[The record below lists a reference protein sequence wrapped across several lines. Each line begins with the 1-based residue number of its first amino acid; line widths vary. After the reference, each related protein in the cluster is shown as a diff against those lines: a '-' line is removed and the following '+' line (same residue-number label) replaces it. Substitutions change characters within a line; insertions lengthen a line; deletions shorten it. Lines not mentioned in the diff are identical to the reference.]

1 MQKQVSKTLI
11 NAIAI
16 GLTALIVLFGV
27 YGWACGWFKDIDTL
41 RGVVSKAGVMGPT
54 VFVIIQILQV
64 VLPFIPGGVTL
75 TTGVVA
81 FGPWWGFV
89 LNYAGVVIG
98 SFINFILAR
107 RFGKKV
113 VLLLV
118 DEKTYD
124 KYIHKLSGKKYLRFF
139 AWAILLPFFP
149 DDTLCLLSGLTDM
162 SYRDFSLI
170 ICLLKPPF
178 IAVYSL
184 LFIMAGPTVFG
195 LLG

>member
-1 MQKQVSKTLI
+1 MQNRLHKVMI
-11 NAIAI
+11 NAVAI
-16 GLTALIVLFGV
+16 VITAAIVLFGV

-64 VLPFIPGGVTL
+64 VLPFIPGGVTM
-75 TTGVVA
+75 TTGVLA
-81 FGPWWGFV
+81 FGPWWGFA
-89 LNYAGVVIG
+89 LNYIGVVTG
-98 SFINFILAR
+98 SFINFLLAR

-149 DDTLCLLSGLTDM
+149 DDTLCLLSGMTDM

-170 ICLLKPPF
+170 ILLLKPPF

-184 LFIMAGPTVFG
+184 LLIMAGPTVFG

>member
-1 MQKQVSKTLI
+1 MQNRLHKVMI
-11 NAIAI
+11 NAVAI
-16 GLTALIVLFGV
+16 VITAAIVLFGV
-27 YGWACGWFKDIDTL
+27 YGWVCGWFKDIDTL

-64 VLPFIPGGVTL
+64 VLPFIPGGVTM
-75 TTGVVA
+75 TTGVLA
-81 FGPWWGFV
+81 FGPWWGFA
-89 LNYAGVVIG
+89 LNYIGVVTG
-98 SFINFILAR
+98 SFINFLLAR

-139 AWAILLPFFP
+139 VWAILLPFFP
-149 DDTLCLLSGLTDM
+149 DDTLCLLSGMTDM

-170 ICLLKPPF
+170 ILLLKPPF

-184 LFIMAGPTVFG
+184 LLIMAGPTVFG

>member
-1 MQKQVSKTLI
+1 MQNRLHKVMI
-11 NAIAI
+11 NAVAI
-16 GLTALIVLFGV
+16 VITAAIVLFGV
-27 YGWACGWFKDIDTL
+27 YGWVCGWFKDIDTL

-64 VLPFIPGGVTL
+64 VLPFIPGGVTM
-75 TTGVVA
+75 TTGVLA
-81 FGPWWGFV
+81 FGPWWGFA
-89 LNYAGVVIG
+89 LNYIGVVTG
-98 SFINFILAR
+98 SFINFLLAR

-139 AWAILLPFFP
+139 AWAILLPLFP
-149 DDTLCLLSGLTDM
+149 DDTLCLLSGMTDM

-170 ICLLKPPF
+170 ILLLKPPF

-184 LFIMAGPTVFG
+184 LLIMAGPTVFG
-195 LLG
+195 RLG

>member
-1 MQKQVSKTLI
+1 MQNRLHKVMI
-11 NAIAI
+11 NAVAI
-16 GLTALIVLFGV
+16 VITAAIVLFGV
-27 YGWACGWFKDIDTL
+27 YGWVCGWFKDIDTL

-64 VLPFIPGGVTL
+64 VLPFIPGGVTM
-75 TTGVVA
+75 TTGVLA
-81 FGPWWGFV
+81 FGPWWGFA
-89 LNYAGVVIG
+89 LNYIGVVTG
-98 SFINFILAR
+98 SFINFLLAR

-149 DDTLCLLSGLTDM
+149 DDTLCLLSGMTDM

-170 ICLLKPPF
+170 ILLLKPPF

-184 LFIMAGPTVFG
+184 LLIMAGPTVFG